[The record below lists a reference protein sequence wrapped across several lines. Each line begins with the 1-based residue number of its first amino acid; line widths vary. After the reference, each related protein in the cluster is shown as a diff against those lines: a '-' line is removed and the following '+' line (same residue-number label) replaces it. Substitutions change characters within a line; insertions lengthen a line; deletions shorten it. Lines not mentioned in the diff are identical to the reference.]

1 MIKDNVNS
9 AYAAQLKRYLADPS
23 AVKPL
28 FEQYSEGKSDYTFS
42 DYTREL
48 EELLE
53 NLNTEKFEKHEDFC
67 KEIKRLQ
74 LPHNLFDCQPGG

>member
-1 MIKDNVNS
+1 MIEENVKS
-9 AYAAQLKRYLADPS
+9 TYATQLKRYLANPS

-28 FEQYSEGKSDYTFS
+28 FEQYSEGKSEYTFS

-53 NLNTEKFEKHEDFC
+53 NLNTGKFEEQEDFC
-67 KEIKRLQ
+67 KEINRLQ
-74 LPHNLFDCQPGG
+74 LPHNLFDCQQSD

>member
-1 MIKDNVNS
+1 MIEKNVKS
-9 AYAAQLKRYLADPS
+9 TYATQLKRYLANPS

-28 FEQYSEGKSDYTFS
+28 FEQYSEGKSDYSFS

-53 NLNTEKFEKHEDFC
+53 NLNTGKFEKHGDFC
-67 KEIKRLQ
+67 KEVKRLQ
-74 LPHNLFDCQPGG
+74 LPHNQFDCDPGE